1 MTEKEFKQF
10 YNRHFD
16 GLRNYLYYRSGNIE
30 LANDIAQDTFVRLWE
45 KQIKDEG
52 KRTVGLAYKVANDL
66 FINKY
71 QRATLEANYMSSL
84 KLEYTN
90 TTPEKEMQYKELKE
104 KYEVALANLG
114 EKQRVVFLMSRLEG
128 LKYTEIAERLGISV
142 KAVEKRMNGA
152 LGTFRQVLTT
162 LINLLYL
169 STLAD
174 RILLFINNSEPYV

>member
-1 MTEKEFKQF
+1 
-10 YNRHFD
+10 
-16 GLRNYLYYRSGNIE
+16 
-30 LANDIAQDTFVRLWE
+30 
-45 KQIKDEG
+45 
-52 KRTVGLAYKVANDL
+52 
-66 FINKY
+66 
-71 QRATLEANYMSSL
+71 L
-84 KLEYTN
+84 KLEYTD

-174 RILLFINNSEPYV
+174 RILLFINNSEPNV